1 MQIFEGAAHSN
12 YASSLWKLVK
22 DLQLWRIRVVQHQD
36 AGFCL
41 CAALGSH
48 EGCSDSAK
56 QKSFSMASLILVGSK
71 PGMNSSCVCCLVL
84 GFAAQIC

>member
-1 MQIFEGAAHSN
+1 MQIFEGAAHSH

-41 CAALGSH
+41 CAGWGSH
-48 EGCSDSAK
+48 EGYSDSAR
-56 QKSFSMASLILVGSK
+56 QESFSMASPTLVGSR
-71 PGMNSSCVCCLVL
+71 PGMKSSCV
-84 GFAAQIC
+84 GAYY